1 MPRTNFSYNQ
11 PETRDTRHETI
22 ALLSALSLQIFAT
35 GNPRLETRDPRP
47 ETRDAGHETIALL
60 SALSPQI
67 FALNLKLQTL
77 NVFPYALCSLPYSII
92 QSFYHLSI

>member
-35 GNPRLETRDPRP
+35 GNPRLETRDPRL
-47 ETRDAGHETIALL
+47 ETRDTGLNARDQDLGLETAAPL
-60 SALSPQI
+60 SALRSLLYAS
-67 FALNLKLQTL
+67 ALNLKLQTL
-77 NVFPYALCSLPYSII
+77 NVFLLAI
-92 QSFYHLSI
+92 